1 MAVYKRHVLG
11 CNATTNAP
19 FSTPS
24 PFLCT
29 HRPNRVSCP
38 MPATSN
44 TVLTCCARPVFPD
57 ASASGCRAHS
67 ALSANSG
74 GGVQKW
80 SEFTTP
86 VAATVP
92 TSANDLNF
100 ASSFQSRIEGARG
113 GDVVETAAKA
123 DFQLPKSSQP
133 VPQSGSVQSFVH
145 RERQPL
151 HDR

>member
-29 HRPNRVSCP
+29 QRPNLVSCP
-38 MPATSN
+38 TPATSS
-44 TVLTCCARPVFPD
+44 TVFACCALPAFSD
-57 ASASGCRAHS
+57 ASASGRRAHS
-67 ALSANSG
+67 APSTNSG

-86 VAATVP
+86 AAATVP
-92 TSANDLNF
+92 TSVNDLSL
-100 ASSFQSRIEGARG
+100 ASSFHSRIEPSQEPIRVLLYQYMASGGRG
-113 GDVVETAAKA
+113 
-123 DFQLPKSSQP
+123 S
-133 VPQSGSVQSFVH
+133 
-145 RERQPL
+145 
-151 HDR
+151 